1 MTASDQRLAVIVIPA
16 YEPAAKLVEV
26 VEALSADGR
35 EILVVNDGSSAA
47 CAPTF
52 TRVAGLPRVTVLAHA
67 VNLGKGQAL
76 KTAFN
81 HFLLNASPAAVG
93 VVTADAD
100 GQHLP
105 EDIRRVAQ
113 RLEQDDHTL
122 ILGSRAFSG
131 HVPIRSRFGNVMTRG
146 VFKLLVG
153 RALTDTQ
160 TGLRGIPRDFLGE
173 LLQVETG
180 RYEFELEMLIRA
192 QQRQLAIEE
201 VTIATVYGTFATSH
215 FNPLR
220 DSLRIYFVFVRF
232 ISLSIITAAIDYAAF
247 AVVFTARHDVLT
259 AIVTARVISASFNF
273 IVNRSVVFRS
283 RGNALFEAMKYVTLV
298 IALMSI
304 SYGLITTLVTVA
316 GMNVYLAKV
325 IVEGTLFAASFAL
338 QNLVV
343 FAGRRQA
350 GTSLRN
356 SRK

>member
-1 MTASDQRLAVIVIPA
+1 MSAADSRRAVIVIPA

-26 VEALSADGR
+26 VEALSGDGR
-35 EILVVNDGSSAA
+35 DILVVNDGSSPQ

-52 TRVAGLPRVTVLAHA
+52 ARVAAMPGVTVLTHA

-81 HFLLNASPAAVG
+81 HFLLNAPAAVG
-93 VVTADAD
+93 VITADAD

-105 EDIRRVAQ
+105 EDIRRVAG
-113 RLEQDDHTL
+113 RLEQGAEAL

-131 HVPIRSRFGNVMTRG
+131 QVPLRSRFGNVMTRG

-160 TGLRGIPRDFLGE
+160 TGLRGIPRSFLGE

-192 QQRQLAIEE
+192 HQRRLPIEE
-201 VTIATVYGTFATSH
+201 LTIATVYGTFAKSH

-220 DSLRIYFVFVRF
+220 DSLRIYFVFLRF

-247 AVVFTARHDVLT
+247 AIVFTARRDVLT
-259 AIVTARVISASFNF
+259 AIVIARIISASFNF
-273 IVNRSVVFRS
+273 LVNRHVVFRS
-283 RGNALFEAMKYVTLV
+283 RGNALFEAAKYVTLV

-304 SYGLITTLVTVA
+304 SYGLITTLVSIA

-325 IVEGTLFAASFAL
+325 LVEGTLFAASFAL

-343 FAGRRQA
+343 FSPTRR
-350 GTSLRN
+350 TPSTD
-356 SRK
+356 

>member
-1 MTASDQRLAVIVIPA
+1 MSAADSRRAVIVIPA
-16 YEPAAKLVEV
+16 YEPTAKLVEV
-26 VEALSADGR
+26 VEALTGDGR
-35 EILVVNDGSSAA
+35 AILVVNDGSSSGCAA
-47 CAPTF
+47 TF
-52 TRVAGLPRVTVLAHA
+52 TRVAALPQVTVLTHA

-81 HFLLNASPAAVG
+81 HVLLNAPAAAVG

-105 EDIRRVAQ
+105 EDIRRVAE
-113 RLEQDDHTL
+113 RLERGDDAL

-131 HVPIRSRFGNVMTRG
+131 SVPLRSRFGNVMTRG

-160 TGLRGIPRDFLGE
+160 TGLRGIPRSFLGE

-192 QQRQLAIEE
+192 QQRRLPIEE
-201 VTIATVYGTFATSH
+201 VTIATVYGAFAKSH

-220 DSLRIYFVFVRF
+220 DSLRIYFVFLRF
-232 ISLSIITAAIDYAAF
+232 ISLSVITAAIDYAAF
-247 AVVFTARHDVLT
+247 AIVFTARRDVLT
-259 AIVTARVISASFNF
+259 AIVIARIISASFNF
-273 IVNRSVVFRS
+273 LVNRHVVFRS
-283 RGNALFEAMKYVTLV
+283 RGNALFEAAKYVTLV

-304 SYGLITTLVTVA
+304 SYGLITTLVSVA

-325 IVEGTLFAASFAL
+325 LVEGTLFAASFAL

-350 GTSLRN
+350 GNTAQ
-356 SRK
+356 K